1 MATPKKNSAKKDD
14 KPKKTSHK
22 KGKDIKPLHEDQL
35 KKQMKKDSKE
45 TAQANADMLEELA
58 KKVESQEETVSKQEQ
73 TIVKTS
79 EELVL
84 VKSELTKKRGDVTSA
99 GVISDTGKSTLCWT
113 SCKQMLVLI
122 AQKYSR
128 PLYYCG

>member
-1 MATPKKNSAKKDD
+1 MKLLCFIALFLNADVLVKSDTNVDD
-14 KPKKTSHK
+14 VT
-22 KGKDIKPLHEDQL
+22 DDYRHEITEL
-35 KKQMKKDSKE
+35 KKQNQEMKV
-45 TAQANADMLEELA
+45 MLEELA